1 VPPVATVTF
10 FHAHPDDEAI
20 ITGGT
25 MASLAAEG
33 HRVVLVTATRG
44 DLGEVPEGFLA
55 ENESVAD
62 RRQVELAAAGVALG
76 VERQDFLDYLDSGMA
91 GETTNGREGSFAGA
105 DLDEAAARLARI
117 LREEASDVLVVYDDH
132 GGYGHPDHIQVHR
145 VGLRAA
151 DIAGTPVVYLSTI
164 DRDHVR
170 ELIRASEGTD
180 WSMQDPTPEDLDS
193 FGEPAERITTAVDVT
208 KWLGA
213 KREAMRAHASQISEE
228 SFFLALP
235 DEAFAMVWGTEWYI
249 RDRPEYEGPPGS
261 RETALVLDSSGRS

>member
-1 VPPVATVTF
+1 MATVTF

-25 MASLAAEG
+25 MASLAADG

-44 DLGEVPEGFLA
+44 DLGEVPDGLLA
-55 ENESVAD
+55 SGESLAQ
-62 RRQVELAAAGVALG
+62 RREVELAAAGAVLG
-76 VERQDFLDYLDSGMA
+76 VERQEFLGYLDSGMA
-91 GETTNGREGSFAGA
+91 GEETNGRAGSFAGA

-117 LREEASDVLVVYDDH
+117 LVEEATDVLVVYDEH
-132 GGYGHPDHIQVHR
+132 GGYGHPDHVQVHR

-151 DIAGTPVVYLSTI
+151 EVAGTPVVYLTTI

-170 ELIRASEGTD
+170 ELIRRSEGTD

-213 KREAMRAHASQISEE
+213 KREAMRVHGSQISEE
-228 SFFLALP
+228 SFFLAMP

-249 RDRPEYEGPPGS
+249 RARPEYDGPPGS
-261 RETALVLDSSGRS
+261 RETALLLDPSTRL